1 VIVLKNLKNVFSIK
15 ELRGKILF
23 TLGILIVS
31 QLGTYIPIPG
41 IDLTKL
47 NSFIGEGGILS
58 NIFKYIDTFTGSAI
72 GKCMLFSLGIM
83 PYISASLMMQ
93 MLGMSVPSLEALL
106 KEGEYGRK
114 VFNQY
119 TRYLA
124 LALATL
130 YSILYTITVETK
142 GVALFPGWNF
152 RIFSVLSLIAGSMFV
167 IWLADQISLRGIG
180 NGSSM
185 IIFAGIVSRLIPD
198 IMKTQD
204 AVNSGSINYL
214 DSLIIL
220 SVYLLIIAFVVFL
233 EKGERKVPVQ
243 YARRVIG
250 NKIMGGQSAFIPF
263 KLNAVGIM
271 PVIFAS
277 IFLQAPVFLSNLLAS
292 KFVSFKI
299 LADWFVPTG
308 ALYLV
313 TQFVLIVYCT
323 FFYADAMFNPEE
335 LAGNLKKDGGFVP
348 GIRPGKQT
356 AQFFEKVLNRLWLVG
371 SFYLGLLATIPN
383 ILLIFIPRMPF
394 FLGGTSLLIVVGVAL
409 ELATQIESY
418 LMEHNYDS
426 LLITSKSKRVAR

>member
-1 VIVLKNLKNVFSIK
+1 MIVLKNLKNVFSIK

-214 DSLIIL
+214 DSLIQDAFPSMNQSQSCFQHKML
-220 SVYLLIIAFVVFL
+220 NSFLRNQFSSQAYLLLFL
-233 EKGERKVPVQ
+233 
-243 YARRVIG
+243 A
-250 NKIMGGQSAFIPF
+250 
-263 KLNAVGIM
+263 
-271 PVIFAS
+271 
-277 IFLQAPVFLSNLLAS
+277 
-292 KFVSFKI
+292 
-299 LADWFVPTG
+299 
-308 ALYLV
+308 
-313 TQFVLIVYCT
+313 
-323 FFYADAMFNPEE
+323 
-335 LAGNLKKDGGFVP
+335 
-348 GIRPGKQT
+348 
-356 AQFFEKVLNRLWLVG
+356 
-371 SFYLGLLATIPN
+371 
-383 ILLIFIPRMPF
+383 
-394 FLGGTSLLIVVGVAL
+394 
-409 ELATQIESY
+409 
-418 LMEHNYDS
+418 
-426 LLITSKSKRVAR
+426 